1 MAFHQLELLGGQ
13 TSGFIEDRVGDRD
26 FPDVM
31 HGSRVADNLDH
42 IAVEAVLRFLL
53 PQRFQ
58 KQLGDIAYPR
68 DMLARFA
75 AAELYRCAQ
84 CVNEELVGPAQFAG
98 LLLNLVDLLGDC
110 PFQLAAVVIK
120 LNDIL
125 DTPFDQLLIEGL
137 GDQVGDAKTVNLD
150 TEPFARFCGNHDD
163 WNIMVFIFN
172 AH

>member
-1 MAFHQLELLGGQ
+1 MMVAADVVAKPIVLLELHRRELFEDFAAPCCMAFHQLELLGGQ

-110 PFQLAAVVIK
+110 PFQYK
-120 LNDIL
+120 
-125 DTPFDQLLIEGL
+125 
-137 GDQVGDAKTVNLD
+137 KTANLFLYGSS
-150 TEPFARFCGNHDD
+150 P
-163 WNIMVFIFN
+163 
-172 AH
+172 